1 MASTIL
7 PGTGLGSGVDINAI
21 VKTLVASETDPKSN
35 QIKRQTANNTAMLS
49 GVASLKSALSVY
61 QAAMK
66 KLNDATAP
74 SFSAYTSTSSS
85 DTTVKATSNNTA
97 VPGSYSV
104 RVENLATSSKVA
116 SKNFDTGASTPIP
129 EGDLLIT
136 QGGVTHT
143 VKIGAGATLQTVR
156 DTINTSLAEKGISA
170 NLVNGADGSR
180 LVFSSTMTGDGS
192 DISVDS
198 VNGDIDDLKIPAGQA
213 MVGGGAGY
221 IGAKAEDALVYVDG
235 LKVTSKTNTIDGAIS
250 GISLELLQETGTDP
264 SKAITVTVGE
274 NTAGLKTS
282 IQAYVDA
289 YNTLVKT
296 ANSLAATSKDDAGNT
311 VLGPLTNDPT
321 TRALLSDLRKQ
332 LATEGNGDRLTSLS
346 QLGINTQKDG
356 TLEFNS
362 VKYDAAMKDKK
373 LGADVQELF
382 TGTNGVFE
390 RMNKAIDPYLEAG
403 GILDTRK
410 SGLDKLQTDLGNQQ
424 LALGR
429 RIDALTD
436 TLTKRYVAMDTLV
449 GKLEAQRK
457 NIVSMFSSI
466 EAQQKNS

>member
-21 VKTLVASETDPKSN
+21 VKTLVAAETDPKSN

-66 KLNDATAP
+66 KLNDTAAP
-74 SFSAYTSTSSS
+74 SFSAYTATSSS
-85 DTTVKATSNNTA
+85 DTTIKATSNNTA
-97 VPGSYSV
+97 VPGSYMV

-116 SKNFDTGASTPIP
+116 TKNFDTGASTPIA

-136 QGGVTHT
+136 QDGVTHT
-143 VKIGAGATLQTVR
+143 VKIGAGATLQSVR
-156 DTINTSLAEKGISA
+156 DSINTSLAEKGISA
-170 NLVNGADGSR
+170 NIVSGADGSR
-180 LVFSSTMTGDGS
+180 LVFSSTMTGGGT
-192 DISVDS
+192 DISVD
-198 VNGDIDDLKIPAGQA
+198 GIDDLDIPAGQE
-213 MVGGGAGY
+213 MLGDGPGY
-221 IGAKAEDALVYVDG
+221 IGAEAKDALVYVDG
-235 LKVTSKTNTIDGAIS
+235 IKVPSKTNTITGAIS

-264 SKAITVTVGE
+264 SKAIKVTVGE

-296 ANSLAATSKDDAGNT
+296 ANSLTATSKDEEGNT

-332 LATEGNGDRLTSLS
+332 LATESSGDRLTSLS

-356 TLEFNS
+356 TLEFNG
-362 VKYDAAMKDKK
+362 VKYDTAMKEKK
-373 LGADVQELF
+373 LGADVQQLF
-382 TGTNGVFE
+382 SGTNGVFE
-390 RMNKAIDPYLEAG
+390 RMNKAIEPYLQTG
-403 GILDTRK
+403 GILDSRK
-410 SGLDKLQTDLGNQQ
+410 NGLDKLQTDLANQQ

-457 NIVSMFSSI
+457 NIVSMFTAI
-466 EAQQKNS
+466 EAQQRSS

>member
-21 VKTLVASETDPKSN
+21 VKTLVAAETDPKSN

-66 KLNDATAP
+66 KLNDTAAP
-74 SFSAYTSTSSS
+74 SFSAYTATSSS
-85 DTTVKATSNNTA
+85 DTTVKATSDNTA
-97 VPGSYSV
+97 VPGSYMV

-116 SKNFDTGASTPIP
+116 TKNFEAGPSTPIA

-136 QGGVTHT
+136 QDGVTHT
-143 VKIGAGATLQTVR
+143 VKIGAGATLQSVR
-156 DTINTSLAEKGISA
+156 DSINTSLAEKGISA
-170 NLVNGADGSR
+170 NIVTGADGSR
-180 LVFSSTMTGDGS
+180 LVFSSTMTGKET
-192 DISVDS
+192 DISV
-198 VNGDIDDLKIPAGQA
+198 GGIADLEIPAGQE
-213 MVGGGAGY
+213 MVGDGAGY
-221 IGAKAEDALVYVDG
+221 VGEKAEDALIYVDG
-235 LKVTSKTNTIDGAIS
+235 IKVSSKTNTVTGAIS
-250 GISLELLQETGTDP
+250 GISLDLLQETGTDP
-264 SKAITVTVGE
+264 GKAIKVTVGE
-274 NTAGLKTS
+274 NTEGLKTS

-296 ANSLAATSKDDAGNT
+296 ANNLTATSKDEEGNL
-311 VLGPLTNDPT
+311 VLGSLTNDPT

-332 LATEGNGDRLTSLS
+332 LATESNGDRLTSLS

-356 TLEFNS
+356 TLEFNG
-362 VKYDAAMKDKK
+362 VKYDTAMKEKK
-373 LGADVQELF
+373 LGADVQQLF
-382 TGTNGVFE
+382 SGTNGVFE
-390 RMNKAIDPYLEAG
+390 RMNKAIEPYLQTG

-410 SGLDKLQTDLGNQQ
+410 NGLDKLQTDLTNQQ

-429 RIDALTD
+429 RIDALTE

-457 NIVSMFSSI
+457 NIVSMFNSI

>member
-1 MASTIL
+1 MASSIL

-21 VKTLVASETDPKSN
+21 VKTLVAAETDPKSN

-66 KLNDATAP
+66 KLNDTAAP
-74 SFSAYTSTSSS
+74 SFSAYTATSSS
-85 DTTVKATSNNTA
+85 DTTIKATSNNTA
-97 VPGSYSV
+97 VPGSYLV

-116 SKNFDTGASTPIP
+116 SKNFEAGASTSIP

-136 QGGVTHT
+136 QDGVTHT

-156 DTINTSLAEKGISA
+156 DTINSSLAEKGISA
-170 NLVNGADGSR
+170 NIVSGADGSR
-180 LVFSSTMTGDGS
+180 LVFSSTMTGLGT
-192 DISVDS
+192 DITVA
-198 VNGDIDDLKIPAGQA
+198 GIADLEILPGQE
-213 MVGGGAGY
+213 MVGDGAGY

-235 LKVTSKTNTIDGAIS
+235 IKVTSKTNTISGAIS
-250 GISLELLQETGTDP
+250 GISLDLLQETGTDP

-296 ANSLAATSKDDAGNT
+296 ANSLSASSKDADGNT

-332 LATEGNGDRLTSLS
+332 LAMEGNGDRLTSLS

-362 VKYDAAMKDKK
+362 VKYDTAMKEKK
-373 LGADVQELF
+373 LGADIQELF
-382 TGTNGVFE
+382 SGTNGVFE
-390 RMNKAIDPYLEAG
+390 RMNKAVEPYLQAG
-403 GILDTRK
+403 GILDSRK
-410 SGLDKLQTDLGNQQ
+410 SGLDKLQTDLTNQQ

-429 RIDALTD
+429 RIDALTG

-457 NIVSMFSSI
+457 NIVSMFASI

>member
-21 VKTLVASETDPKSN
+21 VKTLVAADTDPKAN

-49 GVASLKSALSVY
+49 GVAALKSALSVY
-61 QAAMK
+61 QTAMK
-66 KLNDATAP
+66 KLNDTAAP
-74 SFSAYTSTSSS
+74 SFNAYTATSSS
-85 DTTVKATSNNTA
+85 DAAIKVTSNNTA
-97 VPGSYSV
+97 VPGTYSV

-116 SKNFDTGASTPIP
+116 SQNFGTGANTPIP

-136 QGGVTHT
+136 QDGVVHT
-143 VKIGAGATLQTVR
+143 VKIGPGATLQTVR
-156 DTINTSLAEKGISA
+156 DTINSTLAEKGISA

-180 LVFSSTMTGDGS
+180 LVFSSTMTGAGT
-192 DISVDS
+192 DISVAGIDELEILPD
-198 VNGDIDDLKIPAGQA
+198 VKMAGD
-213 MVGGGAGY
+213 GAGY
-221 IGAKAEDALVYVDG
+221 IDAQAEDALIYVDG
-235 LKVTSKTNTIDGAIS
+235 LKVTSKTNTVDDAVS
-250 GISLELLQETGTDP
+250 GISLQLLQETGTDP
-264 SKAITVTVGE
+264 TKAITVTVGE

-296 ANSLAATSKDDAGNT
+296 VNSLAATSKDEDDNT

-362 VKYDAAMKDKK
+362 VKYDAAMKEKK
-373 LGADVQELF
+373 LGADVQQLF

-390 RMNKAIDPYLEAG
+390 RMNKAIEPYLETG
-403 GILDTRK
+403 GILDTRTT
-410 SGLDKLQTDLGNQQ
+410 GLGKQQSDLTNQQ
-424 LALGR
+424 LALDR
-429 RIDALTD
+429 RIESLTD
-436 TLTKRYVAMDTLV
+436 VLTKRYVAMDTLV

-457 NIVSMFSSI
+457 NIVSMFASI

>member
-49 GVASLKSALSVY
+49 GVASLKSALSAY

-136 QGGVTHT
+136 QNGVTHT

-156 DTINTSLAEKGISA
+156 DTINSSLAEKGISA

-180 LVFSSTMTGDGS
+180 LVFSSTVTGEFS
-192 DISVDS
+192 DITVD
-198 VNGDIDDLKIPAGQA
+198 GIDDLKIPAGQA
-213 MVGGGAGY
+213 MLGDGAGY

-235 LKVTSKTNTIDGAIS
+235 LKVTSKTNTINGAIS

-296 ANSLAATSKDDAGNT
+296 ANSLSATSKDDDGNT

-373 LGADVQELF
+373 FGADVQALF

-390 RMNKAIDPYLEAG
+390 RMNKAIEPYLQTG

-410 SGLDKLQTDLGNQQ
+410 SGLDKQQTDLSNQQ

-429 RIDALTD
+429 RIDALTE

>member
-21 VKTLVASETDPKSN
+21 VKTLVAAETDPKSN

-66 KLNDATAP
+66 KLNDTAAP
-74 SFSAYTSTSSS
+74 SFSAYTATSSS
-85 DTTVKATSNNTA
+85 DTAIKATSDNTA
-97 VPGSYSV
+97 VPGSYMV

-116 SKNFDTGASTPIP
+116 TKNFEKGPSTPIA

-136 QGGVTHT
+136 QDGVTHT
-143 VKIGAGATLQTVR
+143 VKIGAGATLQSVR
-156 DTINTSLAEKGISA
+156 DSINTSLAEKGISA
-170 NLVNGADGSR
+170 NIVSGADGSR
-180 LVFSSTMTGDGS
+180 LVFSSTMTGDGT
-192 DISVDS
+192 DISV
-198 VNGDIDDLKIPAGQA
+198 GGIADLDIPAGQA
-213 MVGGGAGY
+213 MAGDGAGY
-221 IGAKAEDALVYVDG
+221 VGDKAEDALIYVDG
-235 LKVTSKTNTIDGAIS
+235 IEVSSKTNTITGAIS
-250 GISLELLQETGTDP
+250 GISLDLLQETGTDP
-264 SKAITVTVGE
+264 GKAIKVTVGE

-296 ANSLAATSKDDAGNT
+296 ANNLAATSKDEEGNL
-311 VLGPLTNDPT
+311 VLGSLTNDPT
-321 TRALLSDLRKQ
+321 TRALLADLRKQ
-332 LATEGNGDRLTSLS
+332 LATESSGDRLTSLS

-356 TLEFNS
+356 TLEFNG
-362 VKYDAAMKDKK
+362 VKYDAAMKEKK
-373 LGADVQELF
+373 LGADVQQLF
-382 TGTNGVFE
+382 SGTSGVFE
-390 RMNKAIDPYLEAG
+390 RMNKAIEPYLQTG

-410 SGLDKLQTDLGNQQ
+410 NGLDKLQTDLSNQQ

-429 RIDALTD
+429 RIDALTQ

>member
-1 MASTIL
+1 MASSIL

-21 VKTLVASETDPKSN
+21 VKTLVAAETDPKSN

-66 KLNDATAP
+66 KLNDTAAP
-74 SFSAYTSTSSS
+74 SFSAYTATSSS
-85 DTTVKATSNNTA
+85 DTTIKATSNNTA
-97 VPGSYSV
+97 VPGSYLV

-116 SKNFDTGASTPIP
+116 SKNFEAGASTSIP

-136 QGGVTHT
+136 QDGVTHT

-156 DTINTSLAEKGISA
+156 DTINSSLAEKGISA
-170 NLVNGADGSR
+170 NIVSGADGSR
-180 LVFSSTMTGDGS
+180 LVFSSTMTGLGT
-192 DISVDS
+192 DIKVA
-198 VNGDIDDLKIPAGQA
+198 GIADLEIPPGQE
-213 MVGGGAGY
+213 MVGDGAGY
-221 IGAKAEDALVYVDG
+221 IGSEAENALVYVDG
-235 LKVTSKTNTIDGAIS
+235 IKVTSKTNTISGAIS
-250 GISLELLQETGTDP
+250 GISLDLLQETGTDP

-296 ANSLAATSKDDAGNT
+296 ANSLSASSKDADGNT

-332 LATEGNGDRLTSLS
+332 LAMEGNGDRLTSLS

-362 VKYDAAMKDKK
+362 VKYDTAMKEKK
-373 LGADVQELF
+373 LGADIQELF
-382 TGTNGVFE
+382 SGTNGVFE
-390 RMNKAIDPYLEAG
+390 RMNKAVEPYLQAG

-410 SGLDKLQTDLGNQQ
+410 SGLDKLQTDLTNQQ

-429 RIDALTD
+429 RIDALTG

-457 NIVSMFSSI
+457 NIVSMFASI

>member
-21 VKTLVASETDPKSN
+21 VKTLVAAETDPKSN

-66 KLNDATAP
+66 KLNDTAAP
-74 SFSAYTSTSSS
+74 SFSAYTATSSS
-85 DTTVKATSNNTA
+85 DTTIKATSNNTA
-97 VPGSYSV
+97 VPGSYMV

-116 SKNFDTGASTPIP
+116 TKNFDTGASTPIA

-136 QGGVTHT
+136 QDGVTHT
-143 VKIGAGATLQTVR
+143 VKIGAGATLQSVR
-156 DTINTSLAEKGISA
+156 DSINTSLAEKGISA
-170 NLVNGADGSR
+170 NIVSGADGSR
-180 LVFSSTMTGDGS
+180 LVFSSTMTGGGT
-192 DISVDS
+192 DISVD
-198 VNGDIDDLKIPAGQA
+198 GIDDLDIPAGQE
-213 MVGGGAGY
+213 MLGDGPGY
-221 IGAKAEDALVYVDG
+221 IGAEAKDALVYVDG
-235 LKVTSKTNTIDGAIS
+235 IKVPSKTNTITGAIS

-264 SKAITVTVGE
+264 SKAIKVTVGE

-296 ANSLAATSKDDAGNT
+296 ANSLTATSKDEEGNT

-321 TRALLSDLRKQ
+321 TRALLPDLRKQ
-332 LATEGNGDRLTSLS
+332 LATESSGDRLTSLS

-356 TLEFNS
+356 TLEFNG
-362 VKYDAAMKDKK
+362 VKYDTAMKEKK
-373 LGADVQELF
+373 LGADVQQLF
-382 TGTNGVFE
+382 SGTNGVFE
-390 RMNKAIDPYLEAG
+390 RMNKAIEPYLQTG
-403 GILDTRK
+403 GILDSRK
-410 SGLDKLQTDLGNQQ
+410 NGLDKLQTDLANQQ

-457 NIVSMFSSI
+457 NIVSMFTAI
-466 EAQQKNS
+466 EAQQRSS

>member
-1 MASTIL
+1 MASSIL

-74 SFSAYTSTSSS
+74 SFNAYTSTSSS
-85 DTTVKATSNNTA
+85 DTTVKVTSNNTA

-104 RVENLATSSKVA
+104 RVESLATSSKVA
-116 SKNFDTGASTPIP
+116 SKSFDTGASTPIP

-136 QGGVTHT
+136 QGSVTHT
-143 VKIGAGATLQTVR
+143 VKIGAGATLQSVR
-156 DTINTSLAEKGISA
+156 DTINSSLASQGISA

-180 LVFSSTMTGDGS
+180 LVFSSTTTGEGS
-192 DISVDS
+192 DISVD
-198 VNGDIDDLKIPAGQA
+198 GIDDLKIPAGQA
-213 MVGGGAGY
+213 MVGDGAGY
-221 IGAKAEDALVYVDG
+221 IGAKATDALVYVDG
-235 LKVTSKTNTIDGAIS
+235 LKVTSKTNTVDGAIS

-264 SKAITVTVGE
+264 SKAIKVTVGE

-296 ANSLAATSKDDAGNT
+296 ANSLAATSKDADGNT

-362 VKYDAAMKDKK
+362 VKYDAAMTGKK
-373 LGADVQELF
+373 LGPDVQALF

-390 RMNKAIDPYLEAG
+390 RMNKAIDPYLQTG

-410 SGLDKLQTDLGNQQ
+410 SGLDKMQTDLGNQQ

-429 RIDALTD
+429 RIDALTE

-457 NIVSMFSSI
+457 NIISMFSSI
-466 EAQQKNS
+466 ETQQKNS

>member
-1 MASTIL
+1 MASSIL

-21 VKTLVASETDPKSN
+21 VKTLVAAETDPKSN

-66 KLNDATAP
+66 KLNDTAAP
-74 SFSAYTSTSSS
+74 SFSAYTATSSS
-85 DTTVKATSNNTA
+85 DTTIKATSNNTA
-97 VPGSYSV
+97 VPGSYLV

-116 SKNFDTGASTPIP
+116 SKNFETGASTSIP

-136 QGGVTHT
+136 QDGVTHT

-156 DTINTSLAEKGISA
+156 DTINSSLAEKGISA
-170 NLVNGADGSR
+170 NIVSGADGSR
-180 LVFSSTMTGDGS
+180 LVFSSTMTGVGT
-192 DISVDS
+192 DISVA
-198 VNGDIDDLKIPAGQA
+198 GIDDLKILPGQE
-213 MVGGGAGY
+213 MVGDGAGY
-221 IGAKAEDALVYVDG
+221 IGTEAENALVYVDG
-235 LKVTSKTNTIDGAIS
+235 IKVTSKTNTISGAIS
-250 GISLELLQETGTDP
+250 GISLDLLQETGTDP

-296 ANSLAATSKDDAGNT
+296 ANSLSATSKDADGNT

-332 LATEGNGDRLTSLS
+332 LAMEGGGDRLTSLS

-362 VKYDAAMKDKK
+362 VKYDAAMKEKK
-373 LGADVQELF
+373 LGADVQQLF
-382 TGTNGVFE
+382 SGTNGVFE
-390 RMNKAIDPYLEAG
+390 RMNKAVEPYLQAG

-410 SGLDKLQTDLGNQQ
+410 SGLDKLQTDLTNQQ

-429 RIDALTD
+429 RIDALTG

-457 NIVSMFSSI
+457 NIVSMFASI

>member
-1 MASTIL
+1 MASSIL

-21 VKTLVASETDPKSN
+21 VKTLVAAETDPKSN

-61 QAAMK
+61 QTAMK
-66 KLNDATAP
+66 KLNDTAAP
-74 SFSAYTSTSSS
+74 SFSAYTATSSS
-85 DTTVKATSNNTA
+85 DTTIKATSNNTA
-97 VPGSYSV
+97 VPGSYLV

-116 SKNFDTGASTPIP
+116 SKNFEAGASTSIP

-136 QGGVTHT
+136 QDGLTHT

-156 DTINTSLAEKGISA
+156 DTINSSLAEKGIGA
-170 NLVNGADGSR
+170 NIVNGADGSR
-180 LVFSSTMTGDGS
+180 LVFSSTMTGLGT
-192 DISVDS
+192 DITVA
-198 VNGDIDDLKIPAGQA
+198 GIADLEILPGQE
-213 MVGGGAGY
+213 MVGDGAGY

-235 LKVTSKTNTIDGAIS
+235 IKVTSKTNTISGAIS
-250 GISLELLQETGTDP
+250 GISLDLLQETGADP

-296 ANSLAATSKDDAGNT
+296 ANSLSASSKDADGNT

-332 LATEGNGDRLTSLS
+332 LAMEGNGDRLTSLS

-362 VKYDAAMKDKK
+362 VKYDTAMKEKK
-373 LGADVQELF
+373 LGADIQELF
-382 TGTNGVFE
+382 SGTNGVFE
-390 RMNKAIDPYLEAG
+390 RMNKAIEPYLQTG
-403 GILDTRK
+403 GILDSRK
-410 SGLDKLQTDLGNQQ
+410 SGLDKLQTDLTNQQ

-429 RIDALTD
+429 RIDALTE

-457 NIVSMFSSI
+457 NIVSMFASI